1 MTFPIWNSDSEHHIN
16 INMKNFYLSFAEATI
31 YPIPSQ
37 AFCYFQNQW
46 IWKMSP
52 GKLSGPAGPIQPEK
66 FKGGQDDKVDGEDY
80 TGGGVGQ
87 FCSSLLSLQLKLP
100 SHLSI
105 QWWWWQRHNP
115 LWSNVTDNYK
125 SLHSSIS
132 FLMQRRWQKTFVM
145 KIVIKT
151 FTSLWCN
158 DDDDDDYRNLN
169 SSLMQSP
176 FWHRNCSAE
185 HPIVFAS
192 FPKPNYAIKHISLLL
207 IIIPSFIY
215 WLWDLPRVQDIS
227 TYLFQ
232 AQAPSRRISHEQ
244 DRTWKSEK

>member
-1 MTFPIWNSDSEHHIN
+1 MLKQQSIPFHPKLFVTSRTSGFGKWVPECFQGLLDHSNLRSIREGKMTRWMERIILVGALDNSAHHCC
-16 INMKNFYLSFAEATI
+16 LCSWSSRRT
-31 YPIPSQ
+31 
-37 AFCYFQNQW
+37 FQFN
-46 IWKMSP
+46 
-52 GKLSGPAGPIQPEK
+52 
-66 FKGGQDDKVDGEDY
+66 DDDD
-80 TGGGVGQ
+80 
-87 FCSSLLSLQLKLP
+87 
-100 SHLSI
+100 
-105 QWWWWQRHNP
+105 NP

-125 SLHSSIS
+125 SLHSS
-132 FLMQRRWQKTFVM
+132 FLMQRRWKKTFVM

-192 FPKPNYAIKHISLLL
+192 FPKPNYTIKHISLLL

-215 WLWDLPRVQDIS
+215 WLWDLPRVQDMV

>member
-1 MTFPIWNSDSEHHIN
+1 MSLTITKAFTHHSWCSEDE
-16 INMKNFYLSFAEATI
+16 K
-31 YPIPSQ
+31 
-37 AFCYFQNQW
+37 
-46 IWKMSP
+46 
-52 GKLSGPAGPIQPEK
+52 QP
-66 FKGGQDDKVDGEDY
+66 
-80 TGGGVGQ
+80 
-87 FCSSLLSLQLKLP
+87 LL
-100 SHLSI
+100 
-105 QWWWWQRHNP
+105 
-115 LWSNVTDNYK
+115 
-125 SLHSSIS
+125 
-132 FLMQRRWQKTFVM
+132 M

-215 WLWDLPRVQDIS
+215 WLWDLPRVQDMV

-244 DRTWKSEK
+244 DRTCKSKSKETSDYHGYKDRGSLTMTRYDKCKNFTEGLKT

>member
-1 MTFPIWNSDSEHHIN
+1 MLLPFILSRSDFLWVAEPVDLENELRNALSACWTIPTWGKGEIGTRDRTRVRKKIRMLLGVVLDNSAHHCCLCSWSSRRTFQFNDD
-16 INMKNFYLSFAEATI
+16 
-31 YPIPSQ
+31 
-37 AFCYFQNQW
+37 
-46 IWKMSP
+46 
-52 GKLSGPAGPIQPEK
+52 
-66 FKGGQDDKVDGEDY
+66 DDKDIILYDPMSLTITKAFTHHSWCSEDEK
-80 TGGGVGQ
+80 Q
-87 FCSSLLSLQLKLP
+87 PLL
-100 SHLSI
+100 
-105 QWWWWQRHNP
+105 
-115 LWSNVTDNYK
+115 
-125 SLHSSIS
+125 
-132 FLMQRRWQKTFVM
+132 M

-215 WLWDLPRVQDIS
+215 WLWDLPRVQDIV

-244 DRTWKSEK
+244 DRTCKSEK